1 MRMQSNLA
9 NGAVQ
14 QTLLLAKGEGGP
26 LLAAKLMPIVLD
38 THPLNNPWLSYA
50 VYLANF
56 LLPAFLCMFVMF
68 TTVYSISEEIKRR
81 TSREWLEVGNGSI
94 IVALMGKLVPQ
105 ALIFTA
111 MGMLALSMLYGY
123 AHFPVK

>member
-1 MRMQSNLA
+1 MLSFYTNDTYFLAGSLLYKDMRMQSNLA
-9 NGAVQ
+9 NGVVRR
-14 QTLLLAKGEGGP
+14 TLLLAKGEGGP

-68 TTVYSISEEIKRR
+68 TTVYLSLIH
-81 TSREWLEVGNGSI
+81 
-94 IVALMGKLVPQ
+94 
-105 ALIFTA
+105 IFTTR
-111 MGMLALSMLYGY
+111 GLGRN
-123 AHFPVK
+123 